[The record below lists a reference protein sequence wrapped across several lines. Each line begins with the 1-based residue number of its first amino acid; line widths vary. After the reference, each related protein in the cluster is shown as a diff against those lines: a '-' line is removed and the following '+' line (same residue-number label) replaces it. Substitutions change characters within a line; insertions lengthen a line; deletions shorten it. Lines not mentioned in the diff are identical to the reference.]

1 MKITKVLTGIL
12 MLVLFFSCKTTKV
25 TQTEKSKLD
34 STAERSKQTAKEM
47 AMLQKVEDKRL
58 DSLNSDEQND
68 LEWEMFMT
76 QTPTLDS
83 NGKNIGNTT
92 HAYIKGKA
100 KTVKKKNKKSQQTTN
115 GTTAAKANE
124 TNNETDKAAVKK
136 VETTNN
142 KNKTT
147 TGGWGWLLK
156 LCGIIAIVLFV
167 WILIVIVKRRIKKK
181 LEALPLPL
189 LLIAILLFAAC
200 GQKVEAPTVAVASVE
215 IKQPEPVKLTLLD
228 IAKQEIGKK
237 EQPIGSNWGP
247 DVQKYLKSVD
257 LTSSN
262 PWCMAFIYWTV
273 QEYCNQYGYINPL
286 FKTGHVKTEWYKCK
300 SLWVK
305 KGEEVKPGDIFIIIN
320 PDGTGHCG
328 FVVKVVGD
336 TLYTIEGNTNKD
348 GSRNGY
354 MVCERQ
360 RSKKSVTGYIRPVF
374 KK

>member
-1 MKITKVLTGIL
+1 

-34 STAERSKQTAKEM
+34 STAESSKQTAKEM

-58 DSLNSDEQND
+58 DSANSDEQTD
-68 LEWEMFMT
+68 FEWEMFIT

-83 NGKNIGNTT
+83 NGKNIGNTIRT
-92 HAYIKGKA
+92 NVKGKG
-100 KTVKKKNKKSQQTTN
+100 KTVKKKNKKSQQTTT
-115 GTTAAKANE
+115 GTTAAKKNE
-124 TNNETDKAAVKK
+124 TSDENNKAAVKK
-136 VETTNN
+136 METANN
-142 KNKTT
+142 TNKTT
-147 TGGWGWLLK
+147 TGGWGWQLK
-156 LCGIIAIVLFV
+156 LCGIIAILLFV
-167 WILIVIVKRRIKKK
+167 WMVIVIVKRKIKKK

-189 LLIAILLFAAC
+189 LLIAILLFASC
-200 GQKVEAPTVAVASVE
+200 GQKVEAPTVALVE
-215 IKQPEPVKLTLLD
+215 VKQSEPVKLTLLE
-228 IAKQEIGKK
+228 IAQKEVGVK

-247 DVQKYLKSVD
+247 DVQKYLNSVD

-273 QEYCNQYGYINPL
+273 QQYCNQYGYTNPL
-286 FKTGHVKTEWYKCK
+286 FKTGHVKTEWLKSK

-305 KGEEVKPGDIFIIIN
+305 KGEEVKPDDIFIIIN

-328 FVVKVVGD
+328 FVVKVVGN

-360 RSKKSVTGYIRPVF
+360 RSKKSVTGFIRLPF
-374 KK
+374 E

>member
-34 STAERSKQTAKEM
+34 STAESSKQTAKET
-47 AMLQKVEDKRL
+47 ALLQKVEDKRL
-58 DSLNSDEQND
+58 DSLNSDEQSD
-68 LEWEMFMT
+68 FEWEMFMT

-83 NGKNIGNTT
+83 SGKNIGNTT
-92 HAYIKGKA
+92 YTHVKGKG

-115 GTTAAKANE
+115 GTTAAKKNE

-136 VETTNN
+136 VDTANN

-147 TGGWGWLLK
+147 TGGWGWQLQLF
-156 LCGIIAIVLFV
+156 GVIAIVL
-167 WILIVIVKRRIKKK
+167 WILIVIVRRRIKKK

-189 LLIAILLFAAC
+189 LFIAILLFAAC
-200 GQKVEAPTVAVASVE
+200 GQKVEAPTVAPVE

-228 IAKQEIGKK
+228 FAQKEVGVK

-247 DVQKYLKSVD
+247 DVQKYLYSVD

-273 QEYCNQYGYINPL
+273 QQYCNQYGYINPL

-305 KGEEVKPGDIFIIIN
+305 KGEEVKAGDIFIIIN
-320 PDGTGHCG
+320 RDGTGHCG